1 MSVPQNKNIRKITPQ
16 PEAIWSVYTDDW
28 ICLVLMLVLLI
39 LLFFVRHC
47 HLLCLNVFD
56 SLMGHL
62 GLTWESETVISP
74 SKFNDYYNMH
84 VWLSWPNDKMFIL
97 IKFLLQPYIFKL
109 QKSEQKSIYIVEI
122 KSLLTL
128 QLWSNFSKTTS
139 ITLLLKPLK
148 FEILIIRILG
158 KTNIQ
163 RHSLEKKI

>member
-1 MSVPQNKNIRKITPQ
+1 MFHSSFSFLSLWLSLFRHDFSVAADWNFIYHFFQMSVPQNKKITPQ

-62 GLTWESETVISP
+62 GLTWDSETVISL

-84 VWLSWPNDKMFIL
+84 VWVSWPNDKMFIL
-97 IKFLLQPYIFKL
+97 INSFSNPILLSFRSQNRSQYI
-109 QKSEQKSIYIVEI
+109 
-122 KSLLTL
+122 
-128 QLWSNFSKTTS
+128 
-139 ITLLLKPLK
+139 
-148 FEILIIRILG
+148 
-158 KTNIQ
+158 
-163 RHSLEKKI
+163 